1 MRSKLGL
8 FSVDEKDKL
17 LILDLLTLMHQKKMD
32 YTNTFCHLMNAES
45 QIDKNYEDKD
55 VKKWK
60 KSWKERLK
68 SENNSS
74 EKYIK
79 MMKTVNPLVI
89 PRNNKVEEALEA
101 AENENLNPINQLLEI
116 LSKPYTFQEDIA
128 DYRLASSKNDENY
141 QTFCGT

>member
-1 MRSKLGL
+1 
-8 FSVDEKDKL
+8 
-17 LILDLLTLMHQKKMD
+17 
-32 YTNTFCHLMNAES
+32 
-45 QIDKNYEDKD
+45 
-55 VKKWK
+55 
-60 KSWKERLK
+60 
-68 SENNSS
+68 
-74 EKYIK
+74 